1 MPGLYAPDVVET
13 RTQVDR
19 WLASVVPA
27 CDPFAGTSVA
37 ELSFRR
43 KCLNELAIYLLWT
56 EHLGVAATPESDR
69 LRAAFAD
76 FASDDYLDLA
86 CRSPKRVLMFS
97 AALSYAL
104 RAGLLDATRRR
115 RVSALLCN
123 AFAWSTEWPAFRQL
137 DLLTA
142 CAFGGL
148 RGPLSAR
155 DVVAASS
162 LAVPPCPIYS
172 DRDGYYALCH
182 SVVYAFIL
190 GAAPEPSRLLV
201 EALDGGLCRAVAT
214 EDLDLGL
221 ELVLS
226 CMVLG
231 LEATPAMTL
240 VVERALA
247 QLNAPP
253 GALSSPSI
261 KLAAIEDFSAVRPL
275 ERPFAES
282 FHLMLVAGLVLAFA
296 QARGIALDRSCDEA
310 DARFVRAA
318 GAAFAA
324 LHRYSLPA
332 GLSLLADTAP
342 RTALEFA
349 HVGRIAD
356 FVSLNAADGG
366 RYGLFVEERAI
377 FRSLHPERDFEAS
390 VQPHVDTACTQFLAR
405 HAVAGG
411 AQS

>member
-1 MPGLYAPDVVET
+1 M
-13 RTQVDR
+13 
-19 WLASVVPA
+19 PA
-27 CDPFAGTSVA
+27 CDPFAGSSVA

-43 KCLNELAIYLLWT
+43 KCLNELAIYLLWID
-56 EHLGVAATPESDR
+56 HLGIAGTPQTDR
-69 LRAAFAD
+69 LRSAFTEL
-76 FASDDYLDLA
+76 ASDEYFDLA

-104 RAGLLDATRRR
+104 RADLLDATRRR
-115 RVSALLCN
+115 RVSALLSN

-137 DLLTA
+137 DLLVA

-162 LAVPPCPIYS
+162 LALPPCPIYS

-190 GAAPEPSRLLV
+190 GAAREPSRLLV
-201 EALDGGLCRAVAT
+201 EALDGGLCRTVAT

-231 LEATPAMTL
+231 LETTPAMSL
-240 VVERALA
+240 VIERMLA

-253 GALSSPSI
+253 GALGSPSI
-261 KLAAIEDFSAVRPL
+261 KLAAIEDFSAARPL
-275 ERPFAES
+275 ERPFADS

-296 QARGIALDRSCDEA
+296 QARGVALDRRCGEA
-310 DARFVRAA
+310 DLGFVHRV

-332 GLSLLADTAP
+332 GLSLLADAVP

-349 HVGRIAD
+349 HLGRIAD
-356 FVSLNAADGG
+356 FVALNAADGG
-366 RYGLFVEERAI
+366 QYGLFVEERAI
-377 FRSLHPERDFEAS
+377 FRSLHPERDFDAS
-390 VQPHVDTACTQFLAR
+390 VQLHVDAACTQFLAR
-405 HAVAGG
+405 HAVAGP
-411 AQS
+411 AQR